1 MRILAGRSLDARD
14 GVHAIPTVIIS
25 RFMQNHYWPGTNPL
39 GRTITID
46 GIPWT
51 IVGVAADV
59 RHGGFDEPVRATVY
73 RSIFQAVT
81 RTADLNVWIEGDPA
95 AIRDRV
101 RRAIAD
107 VDPNAAVG
115 ELMTM
120 REIEA
125 RHVSAFKVMAVGLS
139 IFAGITM
146 LIAVVGLYGII
157 AYGVAQRRRE
167 IGIRM
172 ALGATAQAIVANVA
186 GSAIRLTLVGI
197 VLGAAGGVGLGQMLR
212 SVLYG
217 VTASDP
223 RTPLAVAGLL
233 LAVTLLATLIPAW
246 RAMRVNPSI
255 VLRE

>member
-1 MRILAGRSLDARD
+1 M
-14 GVHAIPTVIIS
+14 
-25 RFMQNHYWPGTNPL
+25 
-39 GRTITID
+39 
-46 GIPWT
+46 
-51 IVGVAADV
+51 
-59 RHGGFDEPVRATVY
+59 
-73 RSIFQAVT
+73 
-81 RTADLNVWIEGDPA
+81 
-95 AIRDRV
+95 RDRV
-101 RRAIAD
+101 RRTIAD

-120 REIEA
+120 REMEA
-125 RHVSAFKVMAVGLS
+125 RHVSAFKVMATGLS

-186 GSAIRLTLVGI
+186 GGAIRLTLVGI

-246 RAMRVNPSI
+246 RAMGVNPAT